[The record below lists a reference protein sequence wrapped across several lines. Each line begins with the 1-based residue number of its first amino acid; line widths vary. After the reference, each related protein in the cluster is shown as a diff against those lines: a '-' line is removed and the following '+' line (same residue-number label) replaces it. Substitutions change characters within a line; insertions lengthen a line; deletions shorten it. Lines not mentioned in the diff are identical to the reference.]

1 MFASFDL
8 FLNFE
13 ALPKLFSPQKHGSDC
28 TSSELSQKYVPFDCA
43 AHIRVD
49 ESGPLLGPDYQTSR
63 AIGNV
68 SKAKIISAKPQSFEI
83 NQKKQTLSFI

>member
-28 TSSELSQKYVPFDCA
+28 TLSEMSQKYVPFDCA
-43 AHIRVD
+43 AHIQED
-49 ESGPLLGPDYQTSR
+49 ESGPLSGPDYQAPG
-63 AIGNV
+63 AIGNA
-68 SKAKIISAKPQSFEI
+68 SRTSYSF
-83 NQKKQTLSFI
+83 